1 MGKNNKKGNNSKKQ
15 EVAKQNEEVNN
26 AEIVEN
32 VEQVE
37 QAEIEPNEAAAGVS
51 ETAPETPTIQ
61 SDSDG
66 DKKGN
71 RKFTKKNGKTE
82 RLVKS
87 VEYILEDA
95 IEFADGSDK
104 STEEQVAIL
113 KESKQIIMDTL
124 HEAADEIIK
133 KENDEIAEQIKADN
147 KEKSDKH
154 KAEKAHDEAI
164 KTLMNCGLTKEAA
177 ERLLEENSKK
187 ATESEEPTPTEE

>member
-1 MGKNNKKGNNSKKQ
+1 MRIYPLVLAGVRFSCT
-15 EVAKQNEEVNN
+15 
-26 AEIVEN
+26 EIVEN

-37 QAEIEPNEAAAGVS
+37 QAVIEPNEAAVGVS

-95 IEFADGSDK
+95 IEFAEGSDK
-104 STEEQVAIL
+104 STEEHVAIL

-147 KEKSDKH
+147 KEKSDKR